1 MAAHEVID
9 PYFLL
14 YSSACWNGLALGTI
28 DIAKKHVTRTEH
40 ADSGLRVADYPI
52 IQVRDHVLL
61 TMLVQSVQSL
71 LSDFFISSALLFAAN
86 LKETTTICR
95 SRLSLYSA
103 SRVRSTI
110 QIWVVTSDQYEISAL
125 ISPTSFRGKTQCRL
139 FSQACRKLHNKK

>member
-28 DIAKKHVTRTEH
+28 DVAKKHVSRTEH

-52 IQVRDHVLL
+52 IQVRDQVLL

-71 LSDFFISSALLFAAN
+71 LSDF
-86 LKETTTICR
+86 
-95 SRLSLYSA
+95 
-103 SRVRSTI
+103 
-110 QIWVVTSDQYEISAL
+110 
-125 ISPTSFRGKTQCRL
+125 
-139 FSQACRKLHNKK
+139 

>member
-28 DIAKKHVTRTEH
+28 DVAKKHVSRTEH

-61 TMLVQSVQSL
+61 TMLVKQTV
-71 LSDFFISSALLFAAN
+71 ALRNVSCF
-86 LKETTTICR
+86 LKHAENSI
-95 SRLSLYSA
+95 
-103 SRVRSTI
+103 I
-110 QIWVVTSDQYEISAL
+110 
-125 ISPTSFRGKTQCRL
+125 K
-139 FSQACRKLHNKK
+139 NKDE